1 MIREDRR
8 PVRTVRMTLE
18 YDGAKYVGWQRQ
30 KNGISVQQR
39 VEEALSAHLGERVA
53 VTAAGRTDSGVH
65 ALGQVI
71 SFTTGSKLEARAIQR
86 GTFPHL
92 PRDIAIVDANEAPD
106 GFDARR
112 DARLRWYRYFIV
124 NRSVAPA
131 IGAQYCAHVRF
142 RLDDHKMREACAAF
156 EGHHDFSA
164 FRASTCTAV
173 RTKLTMLRPEITR
186 LPNDL
191 LMLDFQCRSFLQNM
205 VRILAGAI
213 VSAGRGRLSVKAI
226 QEMLALG
233 RRHNEAVTLPACG
246 LFLYRVFYDEEDKHV
261 G

>member
-1 MIREDRR
+1 M
-8 PVRTVRMTLE
+8 RTLRMTLE
-18 YDGAKYVGWQRQ
+18 YDGTNYVGWQRQ

-39 VEEALSAHLGERVA
+39 VEEALSAHLGERIT

-71 SFTTGSKLEARAIQR
+71 SFTTGSQLEAHAIQR
-86 GTFPHL
+86 GAFPHL
-92 PRDIAIVDANEAPD
+92 PRDIAIVEGNVAPP

-112 DARLRWYRYFIV
+112 DARLRWYRYFIL
-124 NRSVAPA
+124 NRPVAPA
-131 IGAQYCAHVRF
+131 VGARYCAHVRF

-191 LMLDFQCRSFLQNM
+191 LMLDFKCRSFLQNM

-213 VSAGRGRLSVKAI
+213 VSAGRGRLSVNEI
-226 QEMLALG
+226 HEMLASG
-233 RRHNEAVTLPACG
+233 KRRNEAATLPPNG
-246 LFLYRVFYDEEDKHV
+246 LFLYRVLYESEHEH
-261 G
+261 GR